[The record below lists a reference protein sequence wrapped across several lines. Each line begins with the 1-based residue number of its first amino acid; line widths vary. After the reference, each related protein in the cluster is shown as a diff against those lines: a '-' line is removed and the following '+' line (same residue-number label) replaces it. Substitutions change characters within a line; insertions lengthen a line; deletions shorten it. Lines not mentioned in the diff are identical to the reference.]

1 MDENKI
7 FCTNCGC
14 PIEDQST
21 GVCPNCGTPI
31 LPPQDNNGNFDNTYN
46 GYDNQNMY
54 YDMPTN
60 NPQPKKSN
68 ALAIII
74 AIVVILCGGCFGAMY
89 TGVIDGAKFGIVNQ
103 QKALEKIDKYIKN
116 SEYEKAC
123 NYALVVQR
131 AKPKNRE
138 LLEKLVVTINPVNSF
153 KAYKMVENYANKV
166 GEKNLDDTVKKWI
179 EIGKTPVEIP
189 YIEPNGGT
197 YVYPP
202 NVQMEFDTT
211 ILGRG
216 IFYTTD
222 GSEPTE
228 ESNLY
233 YNGVKIEND
242 CQLKYFVINGVGDKS
257 EVKTIDYEI
266 DGELQKKVEDTLS
279 QAENTLK
286 DAVVGNEVG
295 QCLQVSKD
303 TLEQKIEWAKEKKSE
318 TCAVYDGNLIC
329 TELQGAI
336 DGLNESKLSDAD
348 RTSLKSA
355 VEKAN
360 TAYKS
365 NSNNGDVYSELSTLK
380 TVIDDANTLLDKR
393 NATQDELNAKARA
406 VGSAVDKFNS
416 AVELIKLDA
425 KYQKFVGSYVYSTGN
440 SGSDKENKYIYLTI
454 DKVYK
459 GKIYGNFTFN
469 RLTYTSGYYSNDTG
483 YSVLGDDA
491 TWEERWSNENY
502 FNNIAINNGK
512 FTFDISGTCSYSS
525 GYQEVYT
532 SNVTVDLTGSNPTVT
547 VSNIGNGESY
557 SIQLDRDYY

>member
-1 MDENKI
+1 M
-7 FCTNCGC
+7 
-14 PIEDQST
+14 
-21 GVCPNCGTPI
+21 
-31 LPPQDNNGNFDNTYN
+31 
-46 GYDNQNMY
+46 
-54 YDMPTN
+54 
-60 NPQPKKSN
+60 
-68 ALAIII
+68 
-74 AIVVILCGGCFGAMY
+74 
-89 TGVIDGAKFGIVNQ
+89 
-103 QKALEKIDKYIKN
+103 
-116 SEYEKAC
+116 
-123 NYALVVQR
+123 
-131 AKPKNRE
+131 
-138 LLEKLVVTINPVNSF
+138 
-153 KAYKMVENYANKV
+153 
-166 GEKNLDDTVKKWI
+166 
-179 EIGKTPVEIP
+179 
-189 YIEPNGGT
+189 
-197 YVYPP
+197 
-202 NVQMEFDTT
+202 T

-242 CQLKYFVINGVGDKS
+242 CQLKYFVINGVGEKS

-286 DAVVGNEVG
+286 DAVVGNEG

-303 TLEQKIEWAKEKKSE
+303 TLEQKIEWAKEKKSKS
-318 TCAVYDGNLIC
+318 CAVYDGNLIC

-360 TAYKS
+360 TTYKS
-365 NSNNGDVYSELSTLK
+365 NSNNNDVYSELSTLK
-380 TVIDDANTLLDKR
+380 TVIDDASTLLDKR

-425 KYQKFVGSYVYSTGN
+425 KYQKFVGSYICSTGN
-440 SGSDKENKYIYLTI
+440 GGTHEENKYIYLTI

-459 GKIYGNFTFN
+459 GKIYGDFTFD
-469 RLTYTSGYYSNDTG
+469 RSTYTSGYYTDSYGSPVIT
-483 YSVLGDDA
+483 DDA

-502 FNNIAINNGK
+502 FRDVSINNGK

-525 GYQEVYT
+525 GYQETYT

-547 VSNIGNGESY
+547 LSNIGNGESY
-557 SIQLDRDYY
+557 SIQLDRDY

>member
-21 GVCPNCGTPI
+21 GVCPNCGAPI
-31 LPPQDNNGNFDNTYN
+31 LPPQDSNRNFDITYN

-138 LLEKLVVTINPVNSF
+138 LLEELVITINPVNSF

-202 NVQMEFDTT
+202 NVQMEFDAT

-242 CQLKYFVINGVGDKS
+242 CQLKYFVINGVGEKS

-303 TLEQKIEWAKEKKSE
+303 TLEQKIEWAKEKKSK

-393 NATQDELNAKARA
+393 NATQDELNSKARA

-425 KYQKFVGSYVYSTGN
+425 KYQKFVGSYIYSTGN
-440 SGSDKENKYIYLTI
+440 GGSDEDNRQVYLTI
-454 DKVYK
+454 SKVYK
-459 GKIYGNFTFN
+459 GKVYGSFYFD
-469 RLTYTSGYYSNDTG
+469 RFSYTSGYYRDNFSPPEISPN
-483 YSVLGDDA
+483 A
-491 TWEERWSNENY
+491 TWESRNVDMN
-502 FNNIAINNGK
+502 FNDIAINNGK
-512 FTFDISGTCSYSS
+512 FTFNISGTCNYSS
-525 GYQEVYT
+525 GYSEEYT
-532 SNVTVDLTGSNPTVT
+532 SNVSVDLTDSLPTVNF
-547 VSNIGNGESY
+547 SNVGNGETFNV
-557 SIQLDRDYY
+557 QLARDYY

>member
-202 NVQMEFDTT
+202 NVQMEFDAT

-233 YNGVKIEND
+233 YNGVKIAVGMGTNTDLLLVYLESVDGTGESGFYVYDSVN
-242 CQLKYFVINGVGDKS
+242 QSFSKYI
-257 EVKTIDYEI
+257 EVSQPELSYCILPIDAASMELPDGYELGKIDI
-266 DGELQKKVEDTLS
+266 DGREVE
-279 QAENTLK
+279 
-286 DAVVGNEVG
+286 V
-295 QCLQVSKD
+295 
-303 TLEQKIEWAKEKKSE
+303 
-318 TCAVYDGNLIC
+318 
-329 TELQGAI
+329 
-336 DGLNESKLSDAD
+336 
-348 RTSLKSA
+348 
-355 VEKAN
+355 
-360 TAYKS
+360 
-365 NSNNGDVYSELSTLK
+365 
-380 TVIDDANTLLDKR
+380 LLDKTGNYVLFYGVSSTGGTGWFR
-393 NATQDELNAKARA
+393 YNTNDGTIQGYAGYNTADEPVFNIIDRKNNSSTGSFSLFKGINLIFMIIIAALAIVIIILAVMVEMLSRKLKVSKKAFVKAMDDYDDSDEYDELINIKDGSSRTLHAGDVKDSYNSEDDSTDYAEDNNADYEDNSY
-406 VGSAVDKFNS
+406 SADENDLSDKNY
-416 AVELIKLDA
+416 DA
-425 KYQKFVGSYVYSTGN
+425 DAEDILNN
-440 SGSDKENKYIYLTI
+440 SGISDTEDTSSENVSEEIELEEI
-454 DKVYK
+454 ELEDKK
-459 GKIYGNFTFN
+459 
-469 RLTYTSGYYSNDTG
+469 R
-483 YSVLGDDA
+483 
-491 TWEERWSNENY
+491 
-502 FNNIAINNGK
+502 
-512 FTFDISGTCSYSS
+512 
-525 GYQEVYT
+525 
-532 SNVTVDLTGSNPTVT
+532 
-547 VSNIGNGESY
+547 
-557 SIQLDRDYY
+557 